1 MRSLL
6 QDILARPRLATLLQP
21 VLDLQEGLI
30 TGYEALPHGPAS
42 TPLHAPRALV
52 AAAAHSGLVIEL
64 DLACMRVAIKTFAR
78 LKLAGSLFL
87 HVSPASLLDARLDRD
102 AVTAAL
108 DAAGIDHSR
117 LVVVIRRAENS
128 SALDFQ
134 ALDRAVSRLRAA
146 AIEVAIDD
154 ADEVAVGV
162 CRWAEELR
170 PFFIKAQMRCVTGQ
184 RHDLAAG
191 PGGGR
196 TQRPVSGARFPLL
209 AHGVESSGDL
219 RLLKDLGIR
228 YAQGGLIGRPSPVP
242 IRLLPR
248 EVEMCLH
255 ARGATSLH

>member
-42 TPLHAPRALV
+42 TALYAPHALV
-52 AAAAHSGLVIEL
+52 AAAAHSGLVTEL
-64 DLACMRVAIKTFAR
+64 DLACMRVAIKSFAR

-87 HVSPASLLDARLDRD
+87 HVSPGSLLDARFDRD
-102 AVTAAL
+102 ALSAAL

-117 LVVVIRRAENS
+117 LVVVIRRAES
-128 SALDFQ
+128 LSQLGFH

-146 AIEVAIDD
+146 AIEVAVDG
-154 ADEVAVGV
+154 ADEAAAGV
-162 CRWAEELR
+162 CRWPELR
-170 PFFIKAQMRCVTGQ
+170 PFFVKAQMRCVTGQ
-184 RHDLAAG
+184 RRSLAAR
-191 PGGGR
+191 PGGCH
-196 TQRPVSGARFPLL
+196 TQPPVSGARFPLL

-228 YAQGGLIGRPSPVP
+228 YAQGGLIGCASPVP

-255 ARGATSLH
+255 ARGAASLH